1 MESGVPT
8 SFIPQDATVV
18 GGGNRRESG
27 GLNELIL
34 LIAIVSFIA
43 SVALAVAA
51 FLYSQYL
58 TTQATSKV
66 AQIQRAK
73 DAFDPALIEQYTR
86 LDDRMNAA
94 DLIMSTHIAPTA
106 FFTALNQL
114 TLKTISFQTLS
125 LDTTNLKDIN
135 LKAAGVAR
143 SVNSIALEADI
154 LSKSGI
160 IVNPIFSDI
169 NRGTDGVHFAL
180 VAEVNPDNLNYAQL
194 NTSNAIPTITPTNG
208 GIAPTVISTQQ
219 PDQTAVQP
227 VATTSTATSAS
238 TTTAPLPP
246 AHK

>member
-27 GLNELIL
+27 GLTELVL

-58 TTQATSKV
+58 TTQAASKV

-73 DAFDPALIEQYTR
+73 DAFDPALIQQYTQ

-114 TLKTISFQTLS
+114 TLKTISIQSLS
-125 LDTTNLKDIN
+125 LDTTNLKDVT

-143 SVNSIALEADI
+143 SVNSVALEADI

-169 NRGTDGVHFAL
+169 NRGIDGVHFSL
-180 VAEVNPDNLNYAQL
+180 VAAVNPANLNYVQL
-194 NTSNAIPTITPTNG
+194 NSSNAIPAITPTNG
-208 GIAPTVISTQQ
+208 GIAPSSASVQQ
-219 PDQTAVQP
+219 SQQATIQP
-227 VATTSTATSAS
+227 VATSSTSTSS
-238 TTTAPLPP
+238 VPVAPP
-246 AHK
+246 HK